1 MGEVLLKKWIAAF
14 LVIVMLVWAI
24 VDFMIGKEDVHQET
38 KNVGLM
44 IGDLAPNFE
53 LKTLAGETVELSDYR
68 GQTVMLNFWATWC
81 PPCRAEMPDM
91 QDFYQDSEV
100 QVLAINLTS
109 SENTIEDV
117 IQFKEEYG
125 LSFPILLDDKNV
137 VGDRYQI
144 RPMPTSYMV
153 DASGVIQ
160 FIMYGALNYDQMML
174 EYEKIK

>member
-1 MGEVLLKKWIAAF
+1 MKKWIAVF
-14 LVIVMLVWAI
+14 VVIVMLMWAI
-24 VDFMIGKEDVHQET
+24 ADFVMEKEDVHHEI
-38 KNVGLM
+38 KEVGLM

-53 LKTLAGETVELSDYR
+53 LQTLAGEMVKLSDYR
-68 GQTVMLNFWATWC
+68 GQSVMLNFWATWC

-91 QDFYQDSEV
+91 QDFYQDSEM

-144 RPMPTSYMV
+144 RPMPTSYMI
-153 DASGVIQ
+153 DARGVIQ
-160 FIMYGALNYDQMML
+160 FIMYGPLNYDQMML
-174 EYEKIK
+174 EYGKIQ